1 MQKRYNILHLFR
13 VFLNSKD
20 VPARFKQYELFI
32 AAKRIYIKTLRS
44 DMLGRMKKMK
54 RISLLLLVLL
64 MLALSACGASDVK
77 DDKSEEQE
85 PKETTECYNRF
96 SDVLSDF
103 EYNIGSY
110 NWNTDKK
117 VAFSDIDKDGFDELF
132 FIECNDAYAANF
144 HVYKFNGTDAVECG
158 YELFPGLD
166 YPLVVSRLAS
176 GTQYLAFSSK
186 SESAFYIVENINDGN
201 YYTHIRK
208 FSLKGETVSLE
219 KDLYE
224 KIESGSITYT
234 LDDEDIDVSE
244 AEKIIS
250 NFSKDFDKIV
260 FQSPVAPAYDGRKV
274 LPMFAKYSS
283 KDTIAL
289 NYEDATKY
297 LNSKI
302 SKK

>member
-1 MQKRYNILHLFR
+1 MWLVN
-13 VFLNSKD
+13 
-20 VPARFKQYELFI
+20 FKQYVLYI
-32 AAKRIYIKTLRS
+32 TVKKLYIKTLRS
-44 DMLGRMKKMK
+44 DMLGRMKKMR
-54 RISLLLLVLL
+54 RIIVLLLVFLVL
-64 MLALSACGASDVK
+64 VLSGCSAADIK
-77 DDKSEEQE
+77 DNKSEKKDT
-85 PKETTECYNRF
+85 KEAIESYERF
-96 SDVLSDF
+96 VDVLSDF

-144 HVYKFNGTDAVECG
+144 HVYKYNGTDAVECG

-176 GTQYLAFSSK
+176 GTQYLVFSSK

-201 YYTHIRK
+201 YYSHIRK
-208 FSLKGETVSLE
+208 FSLNEETVSLE
-219 KDLYE
+219 DDFYE
-224 KIESGSITYT
+224 KIEAGSITYT

-260 FQSPVAPAYDGRKV
+260 FQSPVAPAYDGSKV

>member
-1 MQKRYNILHLFR
+1 MWLVN
-13 VFLNSKD
+13 
-20 VPARFKQYELFI
+20 FKQYVLYI
-32 AAKRIYIKTLRS
+32 TVKKLYIKTLRS
-44 DMLGRMKKMK
+44 DMLGRMKKMR
-54 RISLLLLVLL
+54 RIIVLLLVFLVL
-64 MLALSACGASDVK
+64 VLSGCSAADIK
-77 DDKSEEQE
+77 DNKSEKKDT
-85 PKETTECYNRF
+85 KEAIESYERF
-96 SDVLSDF
+96 VDVLSDF

-144 HVYKFNGTDAVECG
+144 HVYKYNGTDAVECG

-176 GTQYLAFSSK
+176 GTQYLVFSSK

-201 YYTHIRK
+201 YYSHIRK
-208 FSLKGETVSLE
+208 FSLNEETVSLE
-219 KDLYE
+219 DDFYE
-224 KIESGSITYT
+224 KIEAGSITYT

-260 FQSPVAPAYDGRKV
+260 FQSPVAPAYDGSKI
-274 LPMFAKYSS
+274 LPIFAKYSS
-283 KDTIAL
+283 TDPIAL
-289 NYEDATKY
+289 NYEAATKY

>member
-1 MQKRYNILHLFR
+1 ML
-13 VFLNSKD
+13 
-20 VPARFKQYELFI
+20 E
-32 AAKRIYIKTLRS
+32 KT
-44 DMLGRMKKMK
+44 KKMR
-54 RISLLLLVLL
+54 RITLLLLIFL
-64 MLALSACGASDVK
+64 MLALSACGAEDIK
-77 DDKSEEQE
+77 DKPAGKDS
-85 PKETTECYNRF
+85 KEIAKCCERYA
-96 SDVLSDF
+96 DVLSDF

-208 FSLKGETVSLE
+208 FSLKGETISME

-260 FQSPVAPAYDGRKV
+260 FQSPVAPAYDGSKV

-283 KDTIAL
+283 TDPIAL
-289 NYEDATKY
+289 NYEAATKY
-297 LNSKI
+297 LNSQI
-302 SKK
+302 TKK

>member
-1 MQKRYNILHLFR
+1 
-13 VFLNSKD
+13 
-20 VPARFKQYELFI
+20 
-32 AAKRIYIKTLRS
+32 
-44 DMLGRMKKMK
+44 MLGRMKKMK

-85 PKETTECYNRF
+85 PKETTECYKRF

-117 VAFSDIDKDGFDELF
+117 VAFSDIDKDGFDEFF

-166 YPLVVSRLAS
+166 YPLIDSRLAS
-176 GTQYLAFSSK
+176 GTQYLVFSSK
-186 SESAFYIVENINDGN
+186 NDSAFYTLENINDEN
-201 YYTHIRK
+201 YYSHIRK

-224 KIESGSITYT
+224 KIEAGSITYT
-234 LDDEDIDVSE
+234 LDDEDIDVTE
-244 AEKIIS
+244 ADKIIS
-250 NFSKDFDKIV
+250 YFSKDFDKIIFRSSV
-260 FQSPVAPAYDGRKV
+260 VPSCDGSRV
-274 LPMFAKYSS
+274 LPIFSNYSD
-283 KDTIAL
+283 KDPIAL
-289 NYEDATKY
+289 NYEAATKY
-297 LNSKI
+297 LDSKI
-302 SKK
+302 TKK

>member
-1 MQKRYNILHLFR
+1 MWLVN
-13 VFLNSKD
+13 
-20 VPARFKQYELFI
+20 FKQYVLYI
-32 AAKRIYIKTLRS
+32 TVKKLYIKTLRS
-44 DMLGRMKKMK
+44 DMLGRMKKMR
-54 RISLLLLVLL
+54 RIIVLLLLFLVLV
-64 MLALSACGASDVK
+64 LSGCSAADIK
-77 DDKSEEQE
+77 DNKSEKKDT
-85 PKETTECYNRF
+85 KEAIESYERF
-96 SDVLSDF
+96 VDVLSEF

-117 VAFSDIDKDGFDELF
+117 VAFSDIDKDGFEELF

-176 GTQYLAFSSK
+176 GTQYLVFSSK

-260 FQSPVAPAYDGRKV
+260 FQSPVAPAYDGSKV

>member
-1 MQKRYNILHLFR
+1 MWLVN
-13 VFLNSKD
+13 
-20 VPARFKQYELFI
+20 FKQYVLYI
-32 AAKRIYIKTLRS
+32 TVKKLYIKTLRS
-44 DMLGRMKKMK
+44 DMLGRMKKMR
-54 RISLLLLVLL
+54 RIIVLLLVFLVL
-64 MLALSACGASDVK
+64 VLSGCSAADIK
-77 DDKSEEQE
+77 DNKSEKKDT
-85 PKETTECYNRF
+85 KEAIESYERF
-96 SDVLSDF
+96 VDVLSEF

-117 VAFSDIDKDGFDELF
+117 VAFSDIDKDGFEELF

-176 GTQYLAFSSK
+176 GTQYLVFSSK

-260 FQSPVAPAYDGRKV
+260 FQSPVAPAYDGSKV

>member
-1 MQKRYNILHLFR
+1 
-13 VFLNSKD
+13 
-20 VPARFKQYELFI
+20 
-32 AAKRIYIKTLRS
+32 
-44 DMLGRMKKMK
+44 MLGRMKKMK

-85 PKETTECYNRF
+85 PKETTECYKRF
-96 SDVLSDF
+96 SDILSDF

-166 YPLVVSRLAS
+166 YPLIDSRLAS
-176 GTQYLAFSSK
+176 GTQYLVFSSK
-186 SESAFYIVENINDGN
+186 NDSAFYTLENINDEN
-201 YYTHIRK
+201 YYSHIRK

-224 KIESGSITYT
+224 KIEAGSITYT
-234 LDDEDIDVSE
+234 LDDEDIDVTE
-244 AEKIIS
+244 ADKIIS
-250 NFSKDFDKIV
+250 NFSKDFDKKIFRSSV
-260 FQSPVAPAYDGRKV
+260 VPSCDGSRV
-274 LPMFAKYSS
+274 LPIFSNYSD
-283 KDTIAL
+283 KDPIAL
-289 NYEDATKY
+289 NYEAATKY
-297 LNSKI
+297 LDSKI
-302 SKK
+302 TKK

>member
-1 MQKRYNILHLFR
+1 
-13 VFLNSKD
+13 
-20 VPARFKQYELFI
+20 
-32 AAKRIYIKTLRS
+32 
-44 DMLGRMKKMK
+44 MLGRMKKMR
-54 RISLLLLVLL
+54 RIIVLLLVFLVL
-64 MLALSACGASDVK
+64 VLSGCSAADIK
-77 DDKSEEQE
+77 DNKSEKKDT
-85 PKETTECYNRF
+85 KEAIESYERF
-96 SDVLSDF
+96 VDVLSDF

-186 SESAFYIVENINDGN
+186 SESAFYIVENINDGH

-208 FSLKGETVSLE
+208 FSLKGETVSME

-260 FQSPVAPAYDGRKV
+260 FQSPVAPAYDGSKV

>member
-1 MQKRYNILHLFR
+1 MWLVN
-13 VFLNSKD
+13 
-20 VPARFKQYELFI
+20 FKQYVLYI
-32 AAKRIYIKTLRS
+32 TVKKLYIKTLRS
-44 DMLGRMKKMK
+44 DMLGRMKKMR
-54 RISLLLLVLL
+54 RIIVLLLVFLVL
-64 MLALSACGASDVK
+64 VLSGCSAADIK
-77 DDKSEEQE
+77 DNKSEKKDT
-85 PKETTECYNRF
+85 KEAIESYERF
-96 SDVLSDF
+96 VDVLSEF

-117 VAFSDIDKDGFDELF
+117 VAFSDIDKDGFEELF
-132 FIECNDAYAANF
+132 FIECNDAYATNF

-176 GTQYLAFSSK
+176 GTQYLVFSSK

-260 FQSPVAPAYDGRKV
+260 FQSPVAPAYDGSKV

>member
-1 MQKRYNILHLFR
+1 MWLVN
-13 VFLNSKD
+13 
-20 VPARFKQYELFI
+20 FKQYVLYI
-32 AAKRIYIKTLRS
+32 TVKKLYIKTLRS
-44 DMLGRMKKMK
+44 DMLGRMKKMR
-54 RISLLLLVLL
+54 RIIVLLLVFLVL
-64 MLALSACGASDVK
+64 VLSGCSAADIK
-77 DDKSEEQE
+77 DNKSEKKDT
-85 PKETTECYNRF
+85 KEAIESYERF
-96 SDVLSDF
+96 VDVLSEF

-144 HVYKFNGTDAVECG
+144 HVYKFNGADAVECG

-176 GTQYLAFSSK
+176 GTQYLVFSSK

-208 FSLKGETVSLE
+208 FSLNEETVSLE
-219 KDLYE
+219 DDLYE
-224 KIESGSITYT
+224 KIEAGSITYT

-260 FQSPVAPAYDGRKV
+260 FQSPVAPAYDGSKV

>member
-1 MQKRYNILHLFR
+1 
-13 VFLNSKD
+13 
-20 VPARFKQYELFI
+20 
-32 AAKRIYIKTLRS
+32 
-44 DMLGRMKKMK
+44 MLGRMKKMR
-54 RISLLLLVLL
+54 RIIVLLLVFLVL
-64 MLALSACGASDVK
+64 VLSGCSAADIK
-77 DDKSEEQE
+77 DNKSEKKDT
-85 PKETTECYNRF
+85 KEAIESYERF
-96 SDVLSDF
+96 VDVLSEF

-144 HVYKFNGTDAVECG
+144 HVYKFNGADAVECG

-166 YPLVVSRLAS
+166 YPLVVSR
-176 GTQYLAFSSK
+176 
-186 SESAFYIVENINDGN
+186 
-201 YYTHIRK
+201 
-208 FSLKGETVSLE
+208 FSLNEETVSLE
-219 KDLYE
+219 DDLYE
-224 KIESGSITYT
+224 KIEAGSITYT
-234 LDDEDIDVSE
+234 LDDEDIDMSE

-260 FQSPVAPAYDGRKV
+260 FQSPVAPAYDGSKV

>member
-1 MQKRYNILHLFR
+1 MWLVN
-13 VFLNSKD
+13 
-20 VPARFKQYELFI
+20 FKQYVLYI
-32 AAKRIYIKTLRS
+32 TVKKLYIKTLRS
-44 DMLGRMKKMK
+44 DMLGRMKKMR
-54 RISLLLLVLL
+54 RIIVLLLVFLVL
-64 MLALSACGASDVK
+64 VLSGCSAADIK
-77 DDKSEEQE
+77 DNKSEKKDT
-85 PKETTECYNRF
+85 KEAIESYERF
-96 SDVLSDF
+96 VDVLSEF

-166 YPLVVSRLAS
+166 YPLVVSRLVS
-176 GTQYLAFSSK
+176 GTQYLVFSSK

-244 AEKIIS
+244 AVKIIS

-260 FQSPVAPAYDGRKV
+260 FQSPVAPAYDGSKV